1 MKRVAAFVFLLAASA
16 SGQSSF
22 QFYGFVSAR
31 EIYVKSQPS
40 WTTGGF
46 GRFDVGAA
54 SIDDHR
60 FVNVDVLQLGLDWS
74 PTTWLLVHGDGLARK
89 EQSGTI
95 GKRYGLVQGFV
106 DLHTEHLRLR
116 AGEFWLPTSR
126 ENVDP
131 LWTSRYTITF
141 SALNSWIGQEVRP
154 LGADLQWSPNFYIS
168 LGGTAFRGN
177 DTMGTELADRGW
189 SLGNRLSV
197 YNEVIASA
205 PDETRPIGSEIDHR
219 IGDSERLRLQLP
231 ERAMIQFTHIDNRER
246 LLFGKPPDEPW
257 RTKFNIVSAEAGTTS
272 PTTIAAEWA
281 KGTTEI
287 GFPGGSF
294 LLNFDTAY
302 VLVSHKSGKDR
313 FSARIEEFK
322 TNGERGHA
330 WTVAWLTEANE
341 HFRSGVEYVH
351 ATGNHASA
359 PDPRTAGST
368 ITLEVR
374 YRF

>member
-1 MKRVAAFVFLLAASA
+1 MKRIAALISLIAASA
-16 SGQSSF
+16 SAQSSF
-22 QFYGFVSAR
+22 QIYGFLSAR
-31 EIYVKSQPS
+31 EIYVKSPPS

-54 SIDDHR
+54 SADNHR
-60 FVNVDVLQLGLDWS
+60 FVNTDVLQLGLDWT
-74 PTTWLLVHGDGLARK
+74 PATWLLVHGDGLARK
-89 EQSGTI
+89 EQSGTV
-95 GKRYGLVQGFV
+95 GKHYGLVQAFV
-106 DLHTEHLRLR
+106 DLHSDHLRLR

-126 ENVDP
+126 ENIDP

-177 DTMGTELADRGW
+177 DTMGTELSDRGW

-197 YNEVIASA
+197 YDEIIAA
-205 PDETRPIGSEIDHR
+205 PDSSTRAIGAEIDHR

-231 ERAMIQFTHIDNRER
+231 ERALIQFTRIDNREK
-246 LLFGKPPDEPW
+246 LLSHKPPEEPW
-257 RTKFNIVSAEAGTTS
+257 RTKFYIVSGEAGSSS
-272 PTTIAAEWA
+272 PTTVAAEWA
-281 KGTTEI
+281 KGTTQI

-294 LLNFDTAY
+294 TLHFDTAY
-302 VLVSHKSGKDR
+302 VLVSHKNGKDR
-313 FSARIEEFK
+313 FTARIEEFK
-322 TNGERGHA
+322 TNSERGHA
-330 WTVAWLTEANE
+330 WTVAWLTDANE
-341 HFRSGVEYVH
+341 HVRSGVEFVR
-351 ATGNHASA
+351 ATGNHNAA
-359 PDPRTAGST
+359 PDPHTGGST

>member
-1 MKRVAAFVFLLAASA
+1 
-16 SGQSSF
+16 
-22 QFYGFVSAR
+22 
-31 EIYVKSQPS
+31 
-40 WTTGGF
+40 
-46 GRFDVGAA
+46 
-54 SIDDHR
+54 
-60 FVNVDVLQLGLDWS
+60 
-74 PTTWLLVHGDGLARK
+74 
-89 EQSGTI
+89 
-95 GKRYGLVQGFV
+95 RYGMVQAFV

-154 LGADLQWSPNFYIS
+154 LGADLQWSPNFYIT

-189 SLGNRLSV
+189 TLGNRLSV
-197 YNEVIASA
+197 YDEIIASP
-205 PDETRPIGSEIDHR
+205 PDETRAIGAEIDHR
-219 IGDSERLRLQLP
+219 IGDSERLRVQLP
-231 ERAMIQFTHIDNRER
+231 ERAMIQFTHIDNREQ
-246 LLFGKPPDEPW
+246 LLFKKPPDEPW

-272 PTTIAAEWA
+272 PTTVAAEWA
-281 KGTTEI
+281 KGTTQI

-294 LLNFDTAY
+294 TLDFDTAY
-302 VLVSHKSGKDR
+302 ILVSHKMGKDR
-313 FSARIEEFK
+313 FTARIEEFK
-322 TNGERGHA
+322 TNAERGHA
-330 WTVAWLTEANE
+330 WTVAWLTEANP

-351 ATGNHASA
+351 ATGNHKGA

-368 ITLEVR
+368 VTLEVR